1 MKPLPD
7 SRSATPSRIK
17 VLLLTDEMEVGG
29 TQRQIV
35 HVARTLDRSRFEPTV
50 LYFRNESFF
59 VDELKAAGV
68 PVVRIEKKGRFD
80 PAFVARLRNHL
91 VRSRYDVV
99 HCFSFSGELWGAVAR
114 RLVPPSMRPA
124 LVSSIRGTYEWY
136 SAAQWRIKRWVSTQS
151 SCVVANSRA
160 GAAYACERM
169 GRPECAVDV
178 VYNGVQCEPP
188 CEDAARELRW
198 LLSPAGEPLILFVGR
213 LVVHKDVPTLV
224 RAFHTLRARGIG
236 ARLCVAG
243 DGPLRAE
250 LESLVRA
257 LHLEAQV
264 ALIGERHDVAN
275 LIAASDFL
283 VLPSLREGLSN
294 VILEAMIGG
303 RPVIAS
309 RTGGNVELV
318 EQGRTGLLFEV
329 GSEVQLVEAMSRL
342 ATDADLRRSL
352 GTAARAVAEARYSVP
367 AMVQSLE
374 RHYAAVSR
382 RAPGASVRVTPA
394 AG

>member
-7 SRSATPSRIK
+7 SRSAAPSRIK

-136 SAAQWRIKRWVSTQS
+136 NAAQWRIKRWVSTQS

-169 GRPECAVDV
+169 GRPEWAVDV

-188 CEDAARELRW
+188 CEDAARELRR

-224 RAFHTLRARGIG
+224 RAFHALLARGIG

-264 ALIGERHDVAN
+264 ALLGERHDVAN

-342 ATDADLRRSL
+342 ATDAGLRGSL

-382 RAPGASVRVTPA
+382 RSPGASVRVTPA

>member
-1 MKPLPD
+1 MPD

-136 SAAQWRIKRWVSTQS
+136 NAAQWRIKRWVSTQS

-169 GRPECAVDV
+169 GRPEWAVDV

-188 CEDAARELRW
+188 CEDAARELRR

-224 RAFHTLRARGIG
+224 RAFQALLARGIG

-264 ALIGERHDVAN
+264 ALLGERHDVAN

-309 RTGGNVELV
+309 CTGGNVELV

-329 GSEVQLVEAMSRL
+329 GSEAQLAEAMSRL
-342 ATDADLRRSL
+342 ATDAGLRGSL

-382 RAPGASVRVTPA
+382 RSPGASVRVTPA